1 MRFVELAAAAE
12 VKMHVNGVWWDE
24 KLRCY
29 RMPPV
34 HT

>member
-1 MRFVELAAAAE
+1 MRFVELAAAE
-12 VKMHVNGVWWDE
+12 VKMLINGVWRDE

>member
-1 MRFVELAAAAE
+1 MRFVELAAAE
-12 VKMHVNGVWWDE
+12 VQMLINGVWRDK

>member
-1 MRFVELAAAAE
+1 MRFVELAAAE
-12 VKMHVNGVWWDE
+12 VKMLINGVWRDE

-34 HT
+34 NT